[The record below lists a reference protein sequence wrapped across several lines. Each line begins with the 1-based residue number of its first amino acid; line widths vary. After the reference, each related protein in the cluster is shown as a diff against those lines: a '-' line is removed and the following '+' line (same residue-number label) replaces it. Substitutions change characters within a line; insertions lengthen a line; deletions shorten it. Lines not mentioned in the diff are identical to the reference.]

1 MPTSE
6 NPIVDGVEARQAL
19 RALAAATR
27 SFADP
32 AQTYDVVGNLVGGL
46 KSLEQVLN
54 QLSSAHTSAAASA
67 RTGKGDHWAGV
78 EEAYAA
84 ANALQRAS
92 TLVARA
98 GLAVDRASQHSGRI
112 AWDFVAAAVPVAE
125 WIAPRINPH
134 DSFQRTNSFAS
145 QRSGA
150 SLRRRTGMSL

>member
-1 MPTSE
+1 MPTSQD
-6 NPIVDGVEARQAL
+6 PIVDGEEARQAL

-27 SFADP
+27 SLDDP
-32 AQTYDVVGNLVGGL
+32 EQTYDVTGNLVSGL
-46 KSLEQVLN
+46 KSLEQVLG

-67 RTGKGDHWAGV
+67 RTHDGDHWGGV

-150 SLRRRTGMSL
+150 SVRRRTGMSL